1 MGNTRRASICA
12 ASRFPLPASRV
23 SVNVNQRIPV
33 VTCHV
38 WRERR
43 MQGVNVR
50 KPESFSSMPAVG
62 CAGLYFGIILIG
74 ANLRAPITG
83 LGPVLPAIQHDLG
96 FNDTI
101 AGLLNSLP
109 LLIFALLSPV
119 APIVGRRHGLE
130 RILGM
135 SLLAIVSGT
144 VARSVA
150 MPGALWFGT
159 ILLSAGIAFGNV
171 LLPGLVKRD
180 FPTRAAGLIGLY
192 AAAMAAM
199 AGLSAGLAAPVA
211 HLSGLGWRGAIG
223 IWVLPA
229 LVALLVWMPQFR
241 ARQHCV
247 SSAAT
252 RGCAPVSPWRH
263 PIGWQVSLFFAFH
276 SLLSY
281 SLVDW
286 FASYAASRGVSLSS
300 AGFMLLVFQV
310 VAVATNLGSAPVI
323 RRLGDQKLL
332 GFSCGLLLLIGT
344 GGLAFMPGFSL
355 LWLTCA
361 GFGAGIAMVT
371 SLSLFGLRTRDH
383 HQAAALSGMAQ
394 FIGYAGA
401 AMVPLLVGLL
411 HDATGG
417 WGAPLSLLMGSSVLA
432 AAFATLAGRSRT
444 IG

>member
-1 MGNTRRASICA
+1 MQD
-12 ASRFPLPASRV
+12 
-23 SVNVNQRIPV
+23 VNVQNPD
-33 VTCHV
+33 
-38 WRERR
+38 
-43 MQGVNVR
+43 
-50 KPESFSSMPAVG
+50 SSTGFPDVG
-62 CAGLYFGIILIG
+62 RSGLYFGIVLIG

-96 FNDTI
+96 FNDTT

-135 SLLAIVSGT
+135 ALLGIALGT
-144 VARSVA
+144 VIRSIA

-159 ILLSAGIAFGNV
+159 IVLSSGIAFANV

-180 FPTRAAGLIGLY
+180 FPTHAAGLVGLY
-192 AAAMAAM
+192 AAAMAGM
-199 AGLSAGLAAPVA
+199 AGLSAGLAEPVA
-211 HLSGLGWRGAIG
+211 HMSGLGWQGAIG
-223 IWVLPA
+223 IWALPA
-229 LVALLVWMPQFR
+229 LVALFVWMPQFR
-241 ARQHCV
+241 VRQHYV
-247 SSAAT
+247 SSAITGGSAF
-252 RGCAPVSPWRH
+252 VSPWRH
-263 PIGWQVSLFFAFH
+263 PVGWQVSLFFAFH
-276 SLLSY
+276 SLVFY

-286 FASYAASRGVSLSS
+286 FASYAASRGISLSS

-323 RRLGDQKLL
+323 RRLSDQKLL

-344 GGLAFMPGFSL
+344 GGLAFMPDLSL

-394 FIGYAGA
+394 FIGYSGA
-401 AMVPLLVGLL
+401 ATGPLLVGLL

-417 WGAPLSLLMGSSVLA
+417 WIAPLWLLMGSSILA
-432 AAFATLAGRSRT
+432 AVFATLAGRSRT